1 MLTPETSGPDHHIR
15 CMEEWHM
22 KSHVTVKE
30 MAGTKIIYAML
41 LACYYWMWA
50 RRDWHSFYDVIQNM
64 VFLFTFL
71 FFVLQAVRIRQYGK
85 SEKDQAAVRNL
96 RRIDAIG
103 LKVMVAAAAVIAFT
117 AAIADLEG
125 RIAGYALVG
134 AIFALTVARF
144 LALCLMSRN
153 AERR

>member
-1 MLTPETSGPDHHIR
+1 
-15 CMEEWHM
+15 M

-71 FFVLQAVRIRQYGK
+71 FFVLRAFRIRQYGK
-85 SEKDQAAVRNL
+85 GEKDQAAIRNL
-96 RRIDAIG
+96 RSIDAIG
-103 LKVMVAAAAVIAFT
+103 LKVMAGARWGWAT
-117 AAIADLEG
+117 CSSGPPPSSPSRPPL
-125 RIAGYALVG
+125 RI
-134 AIFALTVARF
+134 
-144 LALCLMSRN
+144 SREESR
-153 AERR
+153 AMRWSERSSR

>member
-1 MLTPETSGPDHHIR
+1 
-15 CMEEWHM
+15 M

-71 FFVLQAVRIRQYGK
+71 FFILQAVRIRQYGK
-85 SEKDQAAVRNL
+85 SEKDQAAIRNL
-96 RRIDAIG
+96 RSIDAIG
-103 LKVMVAAAAVIAFT
+103 LKVMAGAPRRYRLRVRHCGSRGKNRGLCAGRDDLR
-117 AAIADLEG
+117 ADRRSLPRTLPDEQKHG
-125 RIAGYALVG
+125 KEVSIWRRIVLWRSTIRA
-134 AIFALTVARF
+134 
-144 LALCLMSRN
+144 S
-153 AERR
+153 

>member
-1 MLTPETSGPDHHIR
+1 
-15 CMEEWHM
+15 M

-85 SEKDQAAVRNL
+85 GEKDQAAIRNL

-103 LKVMVAAAAVIAFT
+103 LKVMVAAAPPLSPSRPPLRISREESRAMRWS
-117 AAIADLEG
+117 G
-125 RIAGYALVG
+125 RS
-134 AIFALTVARF
+134 
-144 LALCLMSRN
+144 SR
-153 AERR
+153 

>member
-1 MLTPETSGPDHHIR
+1 
-15 CMEEWHM
+15 M

-85 SEKDQAAVRNL
+85 GEKDQAAIRNL

-103 LKVMVAAAAVIAFT
+103 LKVMVAARRYRLRVRHCGSRGKNRGLCAGRGDLR
-117 AAIADLEG
+117 ADRRSLPRTLPDEQKHG
-125 RIAGYALVG
+125 KEVSAWRRIVLWRSTTRA
-134 AIFALTVARF
+134 
-144 LALCLMSRN
+144 S
-153 AERR
+153 

>member
-1 MLTPETSGPDHHIR
+1 
-15 CMEEWHM
+15 M

-85 SEKDQAAVRNL
+85 GEKDQAAIRNL
-96 RRIDAIG
+96 RSIDAIG
-103 LKVMVAAAAVIAFT
+103 LKVMAGAAAVIAF
-117 AAIADLEG
+117 ASAIADLEG

>member
-1 MLTPETSGPDHHIR
+1 
-15 CMEEWHM
+15 M

-50 RRDWHSFYDVIQNM
+50 RRDWHSFYDIIQNM

-71 FFVLQAVRIRQYGK
+71 FFVLQAARIRQYGK
-85 SEKDQAAVRNL
+85 SEKDQAAIRNL
-96 RRIDAIG
+96 RSIDAIG
-103 LKVMVAAAAVIAFT
+103 LKVMAGAAAVIAF
-117 AAIADLEG
+117 ASAIADLEG

>member
-1 MLTPETSGPDHHIR
+1 
-15 CMEEWHM
+15 M

-85 SEKDQAAVRNL
+85 GEKDQAAIRNL
-96 RRIDAIG
+96 RSIDAIG
-103 LKVMVAAAAVIAFT
+103 LKVMAGRRRYRLRVRHCGSRGKNRGLCAGRDDLR
-117 AAIADLEG
+117 ADRRSLPRTLPDEQKRG
-125 RIAGYALVG
+125 KEVSTWRRIVLWRSTIRA
-134 AIFALTVARF
+134 
-144 LALCLMSRN
+144 S
-153 AERR
+153 

>member
-1 MLTPETSGPDHHIR
+1 
-15 CMEEWHM
+15 M

-71 FFVLQAVRIRQYGK
+71 FFVLRAFRIRQYGK

-103 LKVMVAAAAVIAFT
+103 LKVMVAVAAVIAFT

-153 AERR
+153 TERR

>member
-1 MLTPETSGPDHHIR
+1 
-15 CMEEWHM
+15 M

-64 VFLFTFL
+64 VFLF
-71 FFVLQAVRIRQYGK
+71 VLQAARIRQYGK

>member
-1 MLTPETSGPDHHIR
+1 
-15 CMEEWHM
+15 M

-85 SEKDQAAVRNL
+85 GEKDQAAIRNL

-103 LKVMVAAAAVIAFT
+103 LKVMVAAVIAF
-117 AAIADLEG
+117 ASAIADLEG

-153 AERR
+153 TERR